1 MPSFDMQ
8 GMRSIDVLKT
18 AYLTANVL
26 NIEEPAGLLKGLLVD
41 PVSPVFPGTDSIE
54 FGREQLGREGAPFIP
69 TEAAAVFVGDR
80 TRSMTAM
87 DIPNIAMRKSIH
99 SGDIAQDRS
108 IGDQI
113 FVNGSAATTQS
124 NGLAAR
130 VDRYQRDMVR
140 RIENTLEW
148 WVSRMLSD
156 GTVTYSDSNYDAFS
170 YDFGRS
176 ADLTITLTTVNGTD
190 FRWSST
196 DAEPIE
202 DIQTIKQLVA
212 DKEYLSVNTAICS
225 PEAAAAIRKDLPQK
239 FNARLDNRNLDEFR
253 QTSYIDVTAP
263 YAQQGAVTPIG
274 RINGIDFWEY
284 NRSVTLF
291 GGSSVPLVDANSIYF
306 MHVGQ
311 GADIRQFYAPVYDM
325 KEAPGRA
332 INTELYSKSWSVDY
346 PSEMQM
352 MVQTRPL
359 VAPFRPDFCAKLVC
373 L

>member
-1 MPSFDMQ
+1 MPLDMQ
-8 GMRSIDVLKT
+8 GNRSIDVLKT

-41 PVSPVFPGTDSIE
+41 PVTPVFPGTDNIE

-69 TEAAAVFVGDR
+69 MEAAAVFVGDR
-80 TRSMTAM
+80 TRSMTSM

-99 SGDIAQDRS
+99 AGDIAHDRS

-113 FVNGSAATTQS
+113 FVNGSSATTQS
-124 NGLAAR
+124 NSLAAR

-148 WVSRMLSD
+148 WVSRILST
-156 GTVTYSDSNYDAFS
+156 GTVTYSDSSYDAFT
-170 YDFGRS
+170 YDFGRD
-176 ADLTITLTTVNGTD
+176 AAMTVTLTGAAQWDETT
-190 FRWSST
+190 
-196 DAEPIE
+196 AEPIE

-212 DKEYLSVNTAICS
+212 DKEYLSVNVAICS
-225 PEAAAAIRKDLPQK
+225 PEAAAAIRKDLPQQ

-263 YAQQGAVTPIG
+263 YTQQGAVTPIG

-291 GGSSVPLVDANSIYF
+291 GGSAVPLVDANSIYF
-306 MHVGQ
+306 FHTGQ

-332 INTELYSKSWSVDY
+332 INTELYSKSWSMDY

-359 VAPFRPDFCAKLVC
+359 VAPFRPNFCAKLVC